1 MVFASRSR
9 VNDEPGS
16 AARHPRRRDIAD
28 HKRLLSM
35 LGNKSPT
42 RTRLYG
48 STTPRQTPLGNRRSE
63 TGIHRSGVLECPC
76 SREFW
81 NRQSVWLS
89 SAWEV
94 PPLMRRNVRTA
105 QFTRAQVI
113 CRRGMRSEAHWLPE
127 INPKC
132 WICVTNSENKPSEY
146 CVQRTSIALS
156 IRPSRPCSQMSR
168 GERAIRPNARS
179 TIRRRVQARL
189 PKPRPFAGQNRSAAY
204 RGHGKQFIYA
214 LLLPPAFPRKPL

>member
-132 WICVTNSENKPSEY
+132 WICVTDRFIDTPLSPVLANESRRTGDSTKCAIHDPASRSGPAAEAASVCRSEQVS
-146 CVQRTSIALS
+146 RLS
-156 IRPSRPCSQMSR
+156 
-168 GERAIRPNARS
+168 RAW
-179 TIRRRVQARL
+179 
-189 PKPRPFAGQNRSAAY
+189 
-204 RGHGKQFIYA
+204 
-214 LLLPPAFPRKPL
+214 